1 MYLSECCDALPFTE
15 TYENMGKCSKC
26 KEDTMFYE
34 KEIIMEN
41 IYSGVFFDNDLHMTW
56 EYALDPILPEGVKE
70 GDEQIVEL
78 YSILS
83 LKEIGGYGCLIYLDG
98 VKILNQSNDKLPLH
112 ITLYTGVK
120 YGRKVSPAE
129 FGPILKDSLYSLP
142 LNGYSPLKK
151 LYSWEGTWEF
161 YSR

>member
-1 MYLSECCDALPFTE
+1 
-15 TYENMGKCSKC
+15 
-26 KEDTMFYE
+26 
-34 KEIIMEN
+34 MEN

-56 EYALDPILPEGVKE
+56 DYALDTCKLPEGVKE

-98 VKILNQSNDKLPLH
+98 IKILNQSNDKLPLH
-112 ITLYTGVK
+112 ITLYTGIK
-120 YGRKVSPAE
+120 YGREVSPAE
-129 FGPILKDSLYSLP
+129 FGSILKDSLYSLP

-151 LYSWEGTWEF
+151 LYSWEGTWGF
-161 YSR
+161 YSG